1 MVVDTS
7 AIMAVLLDEPQR
19 PAIEAALNNGSAS
32 ISAVTLVELLIVA
45 EGRAGAEGTRI
56 VEALLDRFA
65 IDVVPIDTTQARE
78 AISGWRRFGRGR
90 HPASLNLGDCFSYA
104 TAIQRGE
111 QLLFVGNEF
120 AQTDVVPAL
129 K

>member
-1 MVVDTS
+1 VVVDTS

-45 EGRAGAEGTRI
+45 EGRAGAEGARI
-56 VEALLDRFA
+56 AEALLERFA
-65 IDVVPIDTTQARE
+65 IDVVPVDTTQARE
-78 AISGWRRFGRGR
+78 AIPGWRRFGSGR

-104 TAIQRGE
+104 AAILRGE
-111 QLLFVGNEF
+111 QLLFVGNNF